1 MTTEQNNTNKQQQ
14 QPSRGL
20 FDLLLELKITISELK
35 ELYKKIDK
43 KALEEGFSID
53 EIYGLANITDMPVKS
68 SVVGAEPTTTPSN
81 QTTSTKGATKTNTT
95 NPTINNNTKNN
106 TKNKE
111 NEETNTFNVTFN
123 IFNNTKNI

>member
-1 MTTEQNNTNKQQQ
+1 MTTERNNTNKQ

-43 KALEEGFSID
+43 KAIEEGFSID
-53 EIYGLANITDMPVKS
+53 EIYEIANITDVPAKS
-68 SVVGAEPTTTPSN
+68 SIVGAEPTTSPSN
-81 QTTSTKGATKTNTT
+81 QTTVTKTNTT
-95 NPTINNNTKNN
+95 TNPPINNNTNNN

-111 NEETNTFNVTFN
+111 NGETKYFQRYFQH
-123 IFNNTKNI
+123 FQ